1 LISVANYGNNL
12 QELLIHKNNKITILG
27 IRELVQ
33 TSTSLKS
40 VSLTEMYSTKS
51 RLGISLD
58 DCDWIVEELG
68 KNNVMLKHNKISHVI
83 SIIIK
88 NNCWM

>member
-1 LISVANYGNNL
+1 
-12 QELLIHKNNKITILG
+12 
-27 IRELVQ
+27 
-33 TSTSLKS
+33 
-40 VSLTEMYSTKS
+40 MKS

-68 KNNVMLKHNKISHVI
+68 KNNVTLKHNKISHVI